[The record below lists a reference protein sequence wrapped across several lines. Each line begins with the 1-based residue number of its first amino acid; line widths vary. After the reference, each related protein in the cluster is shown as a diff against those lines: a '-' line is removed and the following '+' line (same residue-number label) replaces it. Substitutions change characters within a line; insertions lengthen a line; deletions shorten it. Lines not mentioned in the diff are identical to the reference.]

1 MDPTA
6 EQIAA
11 TSDFLSKIV
20 SSGVGKS
27 ALAAIS
33 GVLIYS
39 FYENRH
45 TAIQMILSNPP
56 ILIFLGVGATLTA
69 IGSVFRFL
77 LLRADIASQRV
88 ELVKDERIT
97 ELKKELLESKAF
109 QEGILRDIEMIK
121 EAIHKLVDRER
132 EQYAT
137 SSKIGNTDL

>member
-11 TSDFLSKIV
+11 TSDLLSKIV

-27 ALAAIS
+27 AMAAIS

-45 TAIQMILSNPP
+45 TAIQMVLSNPP
-56 ILIFLGVGATLTA
+56 ILIFLGVGATLAA

-88 ELVKDERIT
+88 ELVKDERII

-109 QEGILRDIEMIK
+109 QEDVLRDIEMIK

-132 EQYAT
+132 E
-137 SSKIGNTDL
+137 

>member
-11 TSDFLSKIV
+11 TGDFLSKIV

-27 ALAAIS
+27 AMAAIS

-56 ILIFLGVGATLTA
+56 ILIFLGVGATLAA

-88 ELVKDERIT
+88 ELVKDERII

-109 QEGILRDIEMIK
+109 QEDVLRDIEMIK

-132 EQYAT
+132 E
-137 SSKIGNTDL
+137 

>member
-11 TSDFLSKIV
+11 TSDLLSKIV

-27 ALAAIS
+27 AMAAIS

-56 ILIFLGVGATLTA
+56 ILIFLGVGATLAA

-88 ELVKDERIT
+88 ELVKDERIS

-109 QEGILRDIEMIK
+109 QEDILRDIEMIK

-132 EQYAT
+132 E
-137 SSKIGNTDL
+137 

>member
-11 TSDFLSKIV
+11 TSDLLSKIV

-27 ALAAIS
+27 AMAAIS

-56 ILIFLGVGATLTA
+56 ILIFLGVGATLAA

-97 ELKKELLESKAF
+97 ELKKELSESKAF
-109 QEGILRDIEMIK
+109 QEDILRDIEMIK

-132 EQYAT
+132 E
-137 SSKIGNTDL
+137 

>member
-56 ILIFLGVGATLTA
+56 ILIFLGVGATLAA

-88 ELVKDERIT
+88 ELVKDERIS

-109 QEGILRDIEMIK
+109 QEDILRDIEMIK
-121 EAIHKLVDRER
+121 EAIHKLIDRER
-132 EQYAT
+132 E
-137 SSKIGNTDL
+137 